1 MIIYTFLLPATPL
14 ERGCDSD
21 LATGRGT
28 ITSVIPLNPVPM
40 ESIASSL
47 SQVLMPLADA
57 LGLPVVV
64 PTLVALLTLG
74 LVGHALIAYAVGRL
88 HTAAARSDTPWDN
101 VLADAV
107 LRPSEWAMWLA
118 IIYLSL
124 GLFEGAD
131 QLRMLLRQAADTA
144 LILLLAWTAQRALAG
159 VESELLSDRRGPR
172 RSDDKATIRA
182 TVRLARIALWIVV
195 ALMILQSLGVS
206 VSGLLAFGGIGGIAV
221 GFAARDLLAN
231 FLGGLSI
238 FLDRPFTVG
247 DWIRSPDREIEGTVE
262 DIGWRMTRIRTFDQR
277 PLYVPNSIFAS
288 VALENPSRMNNR
300 RIYETIGIRY
310 DDAASMAA
318 IVSAVRTMLE
328 EHEAIDLER
337 TLIVNLVNFGP
348 SSLDF
353 FIYAFTK
360 TTDWVTYHQIKQDV
374 LLKILDI
381 VAVHQAEVAFPTRT
395 VLLGGTSAEEGA
407 VEAS

>member
-28 ITSVIPLNPVPM
+28 ITAVISLNPVPM